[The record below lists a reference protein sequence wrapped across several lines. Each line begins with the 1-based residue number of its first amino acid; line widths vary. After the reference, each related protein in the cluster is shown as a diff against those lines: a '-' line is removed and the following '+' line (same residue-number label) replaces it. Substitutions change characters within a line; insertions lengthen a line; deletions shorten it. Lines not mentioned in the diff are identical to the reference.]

1 MVRDRSLNDVVLVEV
16 RVGWRKGDSLTV
28 EEILKLIIS
37 VTVCNWREVL
47 RHALYLD
54 NQIISLCLGI

>member
-28 EEILKLIIS
+28 EEILKPIIS
-37 VTVCNWREVL
+37 VTVCNWRKVL

-54 NQIISLCLGI
+54 NQIISL